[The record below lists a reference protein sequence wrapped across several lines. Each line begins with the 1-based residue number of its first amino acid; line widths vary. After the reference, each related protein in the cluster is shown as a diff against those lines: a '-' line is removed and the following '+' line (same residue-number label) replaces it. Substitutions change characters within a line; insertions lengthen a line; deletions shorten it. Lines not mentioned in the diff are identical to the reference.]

1 MQAMKR
7 LDGLAVTGCALA
19 SVGAGALFLEIKNRG
34 LWGFITSWVDLV
46 VVCGLFLLA
55 AGLSWWAL
63 QRAEGW
69 SKLLAGIGVT
79 ISVGALVAI
88 VVSILVRFALANPD
102 VFSNN
107 SKSRRNRRRRG
118 RGRNSRRRSW

>member
-1 MQAMKR
+1 MQEMKR
-7 LDGLAVTGCALA
+7 LDGLAVTGVALA

-34 LWGFITSWVDLV
+34 LWGFMTSWVDLAAV
-46 VVCGLFLLA
+46 FGLFLLA

-88 VVSILVRFALANPD
+88 IVSILVRFALANPD
-102 VFSNN
+102 AFSNN
-107 SKSRRNRRRRG
+107 SRSRRNRRRRG
-118 RGRNSRRRSW
+118 RNSRRRSW